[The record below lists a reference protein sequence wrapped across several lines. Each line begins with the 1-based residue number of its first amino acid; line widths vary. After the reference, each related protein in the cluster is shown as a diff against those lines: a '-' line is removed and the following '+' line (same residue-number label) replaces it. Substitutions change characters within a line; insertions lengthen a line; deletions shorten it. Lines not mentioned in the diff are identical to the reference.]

1 MDKLCELDADNKEN
15 LYKYVDDNNNN
26 NNDSELQNYMGRNMM
41 LTSEVIDDS

>member
-15 LYKYVDDNNNN
+15 LYKYVDDNNN